1 MPKPPSKRQATNVTP
16 QASTS
21 AFPLVVKLPTSSTAS
36 SNTQP
41 APTSTPAPPAATT
54 STTQRSSHRKRK
66 PRGSKHHDH
75 ESDTSS
81 EDNTSVLACID
92 DEAAGSTAAKR
103 IAMLAKMDALTQ
115 PVRKIPDPSTTA
127 PPLQSNGIV
136 SRRALRRAKET
147 DKLTRSASTGK
158 AHEDMNEVSILA
170 LHNQKFDLD
179 ML

>member
-21 AFPLVVKLPTSSTAS
+21 AFPLVVKLPTSSTS
-36 SNTQP
+36 PSNPRP
-41 APTSTPAPPAATT
+41 APTPTPAPPPTTT
-54 STTQRSSHRKRK
+54 STVQRPGHRKRK
-66 PRGSKHHDH
+66 PRGPKQQDH
-75 ESDTSS
+75 VSDTSS

-115 PVRKIPDPSTTA
+115 PARMILDPTNTI

-136 SRRALRRAKET
+136 SRRAWNRAKET
-147 DKLTRSASTGK
+147 EKLTRSASTRK
-158 AHEDMNEVSILA
+158 ADENTNEVSTPV
-170 LHNQKFDLD
+170 LHNKKSS
-179 ML
+179 